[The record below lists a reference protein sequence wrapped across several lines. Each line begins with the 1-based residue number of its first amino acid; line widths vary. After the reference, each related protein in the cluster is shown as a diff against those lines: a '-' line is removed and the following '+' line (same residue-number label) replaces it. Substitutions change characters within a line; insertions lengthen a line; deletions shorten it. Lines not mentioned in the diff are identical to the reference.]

1 MTPNM
6 KQNEKIE
13 PELID
18 ILKKFQMSLMKLDAE
33 DLLDFS
39 EILHNN
45 LSDDVIS
52 QQALP
57 LFNVISLADN
67 LHKQRK
73 VVFDRK
79 IYQEGLNDPLCR
91 DEEWWVINALNLF
104 RTQSERDDDPSELV
118 VSWKEILDS
127 EFANVPRIRS
137 IVLNGILRNSKTTP
151 RDRPHP
157 CIGLFCSF
165 INLYLKNPTTHIV
178 ITIVLILS
186 QMSDDNLGSIHH
198 PAEIFFKLKDLIND
212 KTLFNEADKEVHFQ
226 KLENIQHRYLERV
239 IV

>member
-1 MTPNM
+1 M
-6 KQNEKIE
+6 KQSEKIE

-73 VVFDRK
+73 VIFDRK
-79 IYQEGLNDPLCR
+79 IYQEGLNNLLCR

-198 PAEIFFKLKDLIND
+198 PAEIFFKLQDLIND
-212 KTLFNEADKEVHFQ
+212 KTLFNESDKEVYFQ